1 MPVDP
6 GAFRRRKQRRSV
18 DGVEMALIDEG
29 EGPRTF
35 LLLHG
40 NPTSSFLWR
49 ETIDRLLPHGRCI
62 APDLIGMGDSARPA
76 GAGPDSFGFLEH
88 RRYLDALLDQLGLAE
103 PLVLVVHD
111 WGSALGFHWA
121 HRNPERVAGIAYMEA
136 IVSEVSWED
145 WPPAATEIFQAFR
158 SPAGEEMILEKNLFV
173 EAVLPSSILRDLGD
187 GEMAEYRRPFSEPGE
202 ARRPTLRWPR
212 ELPIE
217 GEPEEVVEIV
227 RDYGEF
233 LSGSEIPKLFIN
245 ADPGAILTGS
255 QREFCRH
262 WPNQR
267 EETVPGVHFVQEDSG
282 AEIGR
287 LVADWA
293 SGL

>member
-6 GAFRRRKQRRSV
+6 GAFRRRKQSRSV

-35 LLLHG
+35 VLLHG

-49 ETIDRLLPHGRCI
+49 ETIEQLLPHGRCI
-62 APDLIGMGDSARPA
+62 APDLIGMGDSEPPA
-76 GAGPDSFGFLEH
+76 DAGPDSFGFLEH
-88 RRYLDALLDQLGLAE
+88 RRYLDALLDQLELAE
-103 PLVLVVHD
+103 PPILVVHD

-121 HRNPERVAGIAYMEA
+121 HRHPDRVAGIAYMEA
-136 IVSEVSWED
+136 IVREVSWED

-187 GEMAEYRRPFSEPGE
+187 DEMNEYRRPFSEPGE
-202 ARRPTLRWPR
+202 GRRPTLRWPR

-217 GEPEEVVEIV
+217 GEPAEVVELV

-233 LSGSEIPKLFIN
+233 LAASEIPKLFID

-255 QREFCRH
+255 QRDFCRS

-267 EETVPGVHFVQEDSG
+267 EETVPGLHFVQEDSG

>member
-1 MPVDP
+1 
-6 GAFRRRKQRRSV
+6 
-18 DGVEMALIDEG
+18 MALIDEG

-35 LLLHG
+35 VLLHG

-49 ETIDRLLPHGRCI
+49 ETIEQLLPHGRCI
-62 APDLIGMGDSARPA
+62 APDLIGMGDSEPPA
-76 GAGPDSFGFLEH
+76 DAGPDSFGFLEH
-88 RRYLDALLDQLGLAE
+88 RRYLDALLDQLELAE
-103 PLVLVVHD
+103 PPILVVHD

-121 HRNPERVAGIAYMEA
+121 HRHPDRVAGIAYMEA
-136 IVSEVSWED
+136 IVREVSWED

-187 GEMAEYRRPFSEPGE
+187 DEMNEYRRPFSEPGE
-202 ARRPTLRWPR
+202 GRRPTLRWPR

-217 GEPEEVVEIV
+217 GEPAEVVELV

-233 LSGSEIPKLFIN
+233 LAASEIPKLFID

-255 QREFCRH
+255 QRDFCRS

-267 EETVPGVHFVQEDSG
+267 EETVPGLHFVQEDSG

>member
-1 MPVDP
+1 
-6 GAFRRRKQRRSV
+6 
-18 DGVEMALIDEG
+18 
-29 EGPRTF
+29 
-35 LLLHG
+35 
-40 NPTSSFLWR
+40 
-49 ETIDRLLPHGRCI
+49 
-62 APDLIGMGDSARPA
+62 MGDSEPPA
-76 GAGPDSFGFLEH
+76 DAGPDSFGFLEH
-88 RRYLDALLDQLGLAE
+88 RRYLDALLDQLELAE
-103 PLVLVVHD
+103 PPILVVHD

-121 HRNPERVAGIAYMEA
+121 HRHPDRVAGIAYMEA
-136 IVSEVSWED
+136 IVREVSWED

-187 GEMAEYRRPFSEPGE
+187 DEMNEYRRPFSEPGE
-202 ARRPTLRWPR
+202 GRRPTLRWPR

-217 GEPEEVVEIV
+217 GEPAEVVELV

-233 LSGSEIPKLFIN
+233 LAASEIPKLFID

-255 QREFCRH
+255 QRDFCRS

-267 EETVPGVHFVQEDSG
+267 EETVPGLHFVQEDSG